1 MITKN
6 IGTAVNGSIGT
17 IVGFTEEIVAKMNMD
32 FNSMRMNGISIT
44 DEMKEDYIRMK
55 QADGIIVKLNGKEGK
70 PIIVQRETWENISY
84 SVNNGVLQSVSRG
97 SITQYPIKLGYAI
110 SIHKSQGLS
119 LDAAYIDVSG
129 SFESGQSY
137 VAMSRIRSLD
147 GLYMMKGIND
157 HDIIADEEVIDFYN
171 RINNGETDI
180 KPVSIKQA
188 MADVKEESKKNAKR
202 QEVIDFG
209 EWGL

>member
-1 MITKN
+1 MLFR
-6 IGTAVNGSIGT
+6 S
-17 IVGFTEEIVAKMNMD
+17 
-32 FNSMRMNGISIT
+32 